1 MADYSNLVQFFT
13 GSALPASPIDNGI
26 YFIVNGDVGTLYKG
40 KTKVAETND
49 NVRIAAIEQNITDI
63 NTELAKK
70 ATKQELAD
78 HIELYEALLAVVQ
91 GHTTDI
97 KAVSDKVGVV
107 PEGSTVMSIIE
118 NIQENAYDDT
128 ALREELEQSLALKA
142 DKEQVAKD
150 IADAVKVEEDA
161 RKEAVQG
168 VQDEVDAL
176 EELHA
181 KDKKDLSDA
190 IALKADQSAL
200 EEVSAVANAAV
211 KQSDY
216 DVKIKALEDEDVRLA
231 GLIESEVGRIE
242 GVATGVIERLEDVEA
257 FFHLAEGEKL
267 DEALDTLKELQD
279 VINSDGAVADQML
292 LDIAKNAEDIKTNAN
307 DIDAVEGRLD
317 TVEEK
322 LADIE
327 ASADVNVIEIVKV
340 NGTALEVGEDK
351 SVDISV
357 PTGDLASKDEVAEED
372 LASALAEKINAKA
385 DQSALEEA
393 VESLEQAI
401 ADCGSDAEAKIDAAL
416 HVGEGESKVEKYALA
431 TALAAEVERAESV
444 ESQLLAALTWQNA

>member
-13 GSALPASPIDNGI
+13 GSALPASPVANGI
-26 YFIVNGDVGTLYKG
+26 YFIVKDNVGTLYKG
-40 KTKVAETND
+40 NVKIAETND
-49 NVRIAAIEQNITDI
+49 NVRIAAIEQSIVDI
-63 NTELAKK
+63 NTELAQK

-97 KAVSDKVGVV
+97 KAVSDKVGAV
-107 PEGSTVMSIIE
+107 PEGSTVMGIIGE
-118 NIQENAYDDT
+118 IQENAYDDT
-128 ALREELEQSLALKA
+128 ALRQEIEQSLNLKA

-150 IADAVKVEEDA
+150 IAAAVKAEEDA
-161 RKEAVQG
+161 RKEAVQA
-168 VQDEVDAL
+168 VQGEVDAL

-190 IALKADQSAL
+190 VALKADQSAL

-216 DVKIKALEDEDVRLA
+216 DVKIKALEDEDLRIV
-231 GLIESEVGRIE
+231 GLVEAEASKAREEE
-242 GVATGVIERLEDVEA
+242 GKLNTRLEEVEA

-279 VINSDGAVADQML
+279 FVNGEGAAADQMV
-292 LDIAKNAEDIKTNAN
+292 LDIAKNAEDIKTNAD

-357 PTGDLASKDEVAEED
+357 PTGDLASKNEVAEED

-393 VESLEQAI
+393 VETLEQAI

-431 TALAAEVERAESV
+431 TALAAEVERAEGV

>member
-13 GSALPASPIDNGI
+13 GSALPASPVANGI
-26 YFIVNGDVGTLYKG
+26 YFIVKDNVGTLYKG
-40 KTKVAETND
+40 DVKIAETND
-49 NVRIAAIEQNITDI
+49 NVRIANIEQSIVDI

-78 HIELYEALLAVVQ
+78 HIELYEALLNVVQ

-97 KAVSDKVGVV
+97 KAISDKVGTV
-107 PEGSTVMSIIE
+107 PEGSTVMGIIKD
-118 NIQENAYDDT
+118 IQDNAYDDT
-128 ALREELEQSLALKA
+128 ALRGEIEQSLNLKA

-150 IADAVKVEEDA
+150 IAAAVKVEEEA
-161 RKEAVQG
+161 RIAAVSGVQG
-168 VQDEVDAL
+168 EVDAL

-190 IALKADQSAL
+190 IALKADQTAL
-200 EEVSAVANAAV
+200 DAVSAVANAAV

-216 DVKIKALEDEDVRLA
+216 DVKIKALEDEDARIV
-231 GLIESEVGRIE
+231 GLVEAEASKAREEE
-242 GVATGVIERLEDVEA
+242 GKLNTRLEEVEA

-279 VINSDGAVADQML
+279 FVNGEGAAADQMI
-292 LDIAKNAEDIKTNAN
+292 LDIAKNAEDIKTNA
-307 DIDAVEGRLD
+307 DAIDAVEGRLD
-317 TVEEK
+317 TAEAK
-322 LADIE
+322 LAEIE

-357 PTGDLASKDEVAEED
+357 PTGALASKNEVAEAD

-393 VESLEQAI
+393 VETLEQAI
-401 ADCGSDAEAKIDAAL
+401 EDCGAEAEAKIDAAL
-416 HVGEGESKVEKYALA
+416 YVGEGESKVEKYALA
-431 TALAAEVERAESV
+431 TALAAEVERAEGV